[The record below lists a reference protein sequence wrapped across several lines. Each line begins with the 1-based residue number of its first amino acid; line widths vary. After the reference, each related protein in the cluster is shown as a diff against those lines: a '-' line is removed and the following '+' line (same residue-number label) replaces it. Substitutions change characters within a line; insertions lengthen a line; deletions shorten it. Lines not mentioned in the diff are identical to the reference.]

1 MEILIVFP
9 FNQII
14 FLYKENFIKTNR
26 FYNFHFSISLSSDMS
41 IFLVIGDVMID
52 RYYFAKTERI
62 SPEAPIP
69 IHQIQKMEDKLG
81 GAGNVADNLNQLK
94 EDGDEVH
101 LISVLGE
108 ENKEDIYKI
117 EELCKKKDIKY
128 TFFKE
133 DDRKTTVKNR
143 IYSDD
148 HLVSRFDIETISP
161 ISAKYRDEILF
172 YVNTHINDFK
182 CILFSDYQKG
192 VLNISLCKKII
203 EICKMKGKRVYVDP
217 KVKDVEKYR
226 CAFLLKPNRKETDGI
241 LQSNRIHY
249 EEDLISF
256 LQISHLV
263 VTEGKDGM
271 VLYSKNQ
278 KNSFQVTH
286 TEKDIKVKDVT
297 GCGDSVF
304 AALVYM
310 YETLY
315 DGTEE
320 DDMETIQMSV
330 DFANFI
336 GEKSVG
342 NIGTYC
348 CSKKDIEEFLKKRSY
363 QSKVNIF
370 HFNQETEYLQ
380 KWIFN
385 LKQKY
390 KKIVFTNGCFDVIH
404 TGHLKLLHYAK
415 KCGDYLILALNSD
428 KSIKRLKGESRPI
441 HHEEDRIDFQ
451 KNLKIADAIILFEE
465 DTPERLLS
473 ILKPNI
479 MIKGGD
485 YTPSSVLGREYCEE
499 VKIFDFV
506 DGYSSTKTIQKIKN
520 QK

>member
-1 MEILIVFP
+1 MI
-9 FNQII
+9 
-14 FLYKENFIKTNR
+14 Y
-26 FYNFHFSISLSSDMS
+26 LSSDMS

-69 IHQIQKMEDKLG
+69 IHQIQKIEDKLG

-94 EDGDEVH
+94 EDGDEVY
-101 LISVLGE
+101 LISVLGK
-108 ENKEDIYKI
+108 ENEEDIYKI
-117 EELCKKKDIKY
+117 EELCKKKKIKY
-128 TFFKE
+128 TFYKE
-133 DDRKTTVKNR
+133 NDRKTTVKNR

-148 HLVSRFDIETISP
+148 HLVSRFDIETTSP

-226 CAFLLKPNRKETDGI
+226 GAFLLKPNRKEIDGI
-241 LQSNRIHY
+241 LTSNRIHY
-249 EEDLISF
+249 EEELISF
-256 LQISHLV
+256 LQISHIV
-263 VTEGKDGM
+263 VTEGKNGM
-271 VLYSKNQ
+271 ILYSKNQ
-278 KNSFQVTH
+278 KDSFQVRH
-286 TEKDIKVKDVT
+286 TEKDINVKDVT

-310 YETLY
+310 YEIMY
-315 DGTEE
+315 DGTE
-320 DDMETIQMSV
+320 DNMETIQMSV

-336 GEKSVG
+336 GEKSVR

-348 CSKKDIEEFLKKRSY
+348 CSKKDIEEFFKKRSHHS
-363 QSKVNIF
+363 SKLNIF
-370 HFNQETEYLQ
+370 HVNREIEYLQ

-385 LKQKY
+385 LKKKY

-404 TGHLKLLHYAK
+404 TGHLQLLHNAK
-415 KCGDYLILALNSD
+415 ECGDYLILAVNSD

-441 HHEEDRIDFQ
+441 HNEEDRIDFL
-451 KNLKIADAIILFEE
+451 KHLKIADAIIVFEE
-465 DTPERLLS
+465 DTPENLLS
-473 ILKPNI
+473 ILRPHV

-485 YTPSSVLGREYCEE
+485 YTPETVLGREYCDE

-506 DGYSSTKTIQKIKN
+506 DGYSSTKMIEKIKN